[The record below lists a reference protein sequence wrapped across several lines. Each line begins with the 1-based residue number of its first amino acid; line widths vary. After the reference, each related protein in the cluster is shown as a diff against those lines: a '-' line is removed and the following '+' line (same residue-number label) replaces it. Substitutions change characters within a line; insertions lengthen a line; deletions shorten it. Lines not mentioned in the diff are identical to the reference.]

1 MKKLLLVSVISVLA
15 LVANAENRKWNF
27 TNWSS
32 ATVNNLMAKTD
43 WSDIEK
49 KDGTAPTPESENKCF
64 WEVGAAGTE
73 AGVELTANGQPIAEL
88 QGLLYTNTTAR
99 SLAIAVNY
107 PAATVSGVVQ
117 NYNGPSYLWL
127 GSKTKN
133 YFVIPRVKAG
143 ATIKIG
149 VESHNLADARGIKL
163 YVGHG
168 TSGTVLKSPAGTDV
182 SVPKTYTE
190 QEWLVPVDLTDTPNE
205 DDTYDI
211 QITNTNGCH
220 LYFIEVNEDAPA
232 VKDATIAYVYDSKC
246 DGYSIE
252 NDVIRS
258 ILSGNDRFENVTIE
272 DIDVSGDVSAV
283 NRDALLKYDVI
294 VVNSSI
300 AEGNP
305 FAETLKSVIAYVPML
320 NMNPNLYKAW
330 GYGEVAATG
339 VPAMTVAEDY
349 RNNLVFANNSGGDD
363 YVGADGSLA
372 LYSAGEIKGVT
383 IPEGSYFAADRIMA
397 TVGEIVTMHMHQP
410 GRNTYMY
417 LPYTV
422 DNTNYPDNNLVF
434 DLTLNVMQQLTAT
447 KADVPQVSAPTFTE
461 DYKNLNTDVTIK
473 CGVKD
478 SKIYYTT
485 DGTTP
490 SDASTLY
497 TGPINVTAANTVI
510 NAIAYADGYNASE
523 VAQLEVGIYSTSA
536 APEISVEQGEGK
548 STVTITSKEEGATV
562 YYNTTGS
569 RQVAESSVYT
579 APIVVTEY
587 TNITAFAGEVEG
599 KKASEAVTKAVMVGG
614 KEVRI
619 DVVSHFDSNR
629 TDWAPNGA
637 SLPYYYTEGK
647 KNGYNYYNTHEE
659 IGKASDGVTDSTII
673 VIDGPAEKLTVWNPG
688 KGWELK
694 SYGQGALIEKNT
706 ISSDIDNTNTEKRY
720 RAETALDAGASDF
733 NILFGNVCKS
743 DGKNNDPYSCSI
755 QSTEAFQGPF
765 DIVTFVG
772 NGSGLNHPRADIYV
786 STDTLSEANWVKVD
800 TVAISKTQRYIKK
813 SRLSYEGTDKVFVKL
828 QADFSS
834 VMVFDVIIMNH
845 GDKSQEVTGIKDV
858 TTGNEA
864 AGEVVRT
871 MIYSINGTQL
881 GKAAKGINI
890 IKEIYANGAV
900 KTRKVMIK

>member
-27 TNWSS
+27 TNWSA

-49 KDGTAPTPESENKCF
+49 KDGTAPTDQSKDNCF
-64 WEVGAAGTE
+64 WEVTASGTA

-88 QGLLYTNTTAR
+88 QGLLYTNTTDR

-107 PAATVSGVVQ
+107 QLPSAEPF
-117 NYNGPSYLWL
+117 GPYQGASYLWL
-127 GSKTKN
+127 GSSAKN
-133 YFVIPRVKAG
+133 YFIIPNVKAG
-143 ATIKIG
+143 ATIKMG
-149 VESHNLADARGIKL
+149 VESHKLTDARGVKL

-182 SVPKTYTE
+182 SAPKTYTE
-190 QEWLVPVDLTDTPNE
+190 QEWAVPFDLTDTPNE
-205 DDTYDI
+205 DGTYDI
-211 QITNTNGCH
+211 QIYNTNGCH
-220 LYFIEVNEDAPA
+220 LYYIEVLEDAPD
-232 VKDATIAYVYDSKC
+232 VDGATLAYVYDSKC
-246 DGYSIE
+246 TGYELGSDI
-252 NDVIRS
+252 IRT
-258 ILSGNDRFENVTIE
+258 ILSENDRFANVNIE
-272 DIDVSGDVSAV
+272 DIDVSGDISAI

-294 VVNSSI
+294 IVNGSV
-300 AEGNP
+300 AETNP

-339 VPAMTVAEDY
+339 VPAMTVTEDY
-349 RNNLVFANNSGGDD
+349 RDNMLFLNGDGVNE
-363 YVGADGSLA
+363 YIGEDGSIA
-372 LYSAGEIKGVT
+372 MYTSGELKGVT
-383 IPEGSYFAADRIMA
+383 IPEGSYFAADEVLA
-397 TVGEIVTMHMHQP
+397 TVGQIVTMHMHQP

-422 DNTNYPDNNLVF
+422 DNTSYPDNNLVY
-434 DLTLNVMQQLTAT
+434 DISLNAIKMLNAT
-447 KADVPQVSAPTFTE
+447 KADVPQVSTPTFTE

-497 TGPINVTAANTVI
+497 TGPINVTAAGTVI

-569 RQVAESSVYT
+569 RLVAESSVYT

-706 ISSDIDNTNTEKRY
+706 ISSDIDDTNTAKRY

-772 NGSGLNHPRADIYV
+772 NGSGSNHPRADIYV

-871 MIYSINGTQL
+871 MIYSINGAQL